1 MTVEGAVLRPG
12 TEAAPFDERV
22 EPGAGRG
29 ALAGYGLALAAAVAL
44 GLAVR
49 AALVLSRDF
58 PLNDGGLFYAMVED
72 LRRAGF
78 RLPATTSYNGGA
90 IPYGYS
96 PLGFYLVAGLAEL
109 TGASVLSLLRYV
121 PLAATCLTLPA
132 FVLLAREL
140 VRDRVAVIAA
150 TLGFAVL
157 PRSFTWLLMGGGL
170 TRSLGFLF
178 AILALHQLYLFYR
191 RGRPGHAAAG
201 GALAG
206 LTALSH
212 LGTAPFVA
220 FSAALFWL
228 ACDRSRRG
236 FLGSLAAAG
245 LALAL
250 AAPWLLTVLRRFGA
264 EPFLASGATGSSVFS
279 GYESRHAVFWSLSR
293 FGMWTGGEQLFPVV
307 ATLALLGGLV
317 VLRERSPLLPA
328 WWIVILL
335 LDQRAG
341 ATYATLPVAMLAGIG
356 AAAVLLPLLRA
367 GRPAAPRAFAAA
379 VLGFLV
385 AYTVMAALLRDPDFV
400 GVPVLDA
407 LGPADR
413 AAMQWVASNTP
424 PESRFLVMPSSFWE
438 GDRAAEWFPAL
449 ARRRSVAT
457 VQGTEWLR
465 RPLDFDQRRKL
476 SSDARACGSEGVAC
490 LDRWE
495 AKWRVSYDYL
505 YVPRAPLRP
514 CCLRLLDQL
523 AGDPRFRLVY
533 DGPGAAVFQRV
544 EPPGSAGVR
553 RISAARLRGRSGSCS
568 FRAWPKPSGT
578 SSSAAPL
585 PARWSRRW
593 SPAAPST
600 TWCSRPRR

>member
-12 TEAAPFDERV
+12 ADAAARSERV
-22 EPGAGRG
+22 EAAAGRR
-29 ALAGYGLALAAAVAL
+29 ALAAYGLALAAAVAL
-44 GLAVR
+44 GVAVR

-72 LRRAGF
+72 LRRAHF
-78 RLPATTSYNGGA
+78 RLPVTTSYNGGA

-96 PLGFYLVAGLAEL
+96 PFGFYLVAALAEL
-109 TGASVLSLLRYV
+109 TGAGVLDLLRYV

-140 VRDRVAVIAA
+140 VRDRVAVVAG

-191 RGRPGHAAAG
+191 GGRTGHAAAG
-201 GALAG
+201 GVFAG

-236 FLGSLAAAG
+236 LLGSLAAAG
-245 LALAL
+245 LALLL
-250 AAPWLLTVLRRFGA
+250 AAPWLVTVLHRFGP

-279 GYESRHAVFWSLSR
+279 GYESRHAVFWGLSR
-293 FGMWTGGEQLFPVV
+293 LGMWTGGEQLFPVV
-307 ATLALLGGLV
+307 ATLAILGGLV
-317 VLRERSPLLPA
+317 ALRERSPLLPA
-328 WWIVILL
+328 WWVLILL
-335 LDQRAG
+335 LDERAG
-341 ATYATLPVAMLAGIG
+341 ATYATLPVAMLGG
-356 AAAVLLPLLRA
+356 VGVSAVLLPLLRA
-367 GRPAAPRAFAAA
+367 GRPAPRGFPAA
-379 VLGFLV
+379 VLGFLL
-385 AYTVMAALLRDPDFV
+385 AYTVMGALLRDPDFV
-400 GVPVLDA
+400 GAPVLDA
-407 LGPADR
+407 LGPGDR
-413 AAMQWVASNTP
+413 AAMQWVASHTP
-424 PESRFLVMPSSFWE
+424 PGSRFLVMPSSFWE

-465 RPLDFDQRRKL
+465 RPLTFDQRRKL
-476 SSDARACGSEGVAC
+476 YYDARACGSEGVSC

-495 AKWRVSYDYL
+495 AKWRVGYDYV
-505 YVPRAPLRP
+505 YVPRQALRP

-523 AGDPRFRLVY
+523 AADPRFRLVY
-533 DGPGAAVFQRV
+533 DGPGAAVFRRV
-544 EPPGSAGVR
+544 ESAG
-553 RISAARLRGRSGSCS
+553 AE
-568 FRAWPKPSGT
+568 
-578 SSSAAPL
+578 
-585 PARWSRRW
+585 
-593 SPAAPST
+593 PAAPESADGEPAGPEPAGPPPA
-600 TWCSRPRR
+600 RPPPSGAPRG